1 VNVFKLLNFF
11 TFVSASKEDRFSKF
25 MRAKYEDK
33 AEELYLEMS
42 DTSQLRILRTYAKDG
57 TKNGYTILMVAGW
70 GSVVLGWD
78 EVLLEAMKDFDIIY
92 LETREKG
99 SSRLAKKTKNNF
111 DRLSSDVKEVI
122 EKLELNPQKLVL
134 FGSSF
139 GAAVLA
145 DGFGNQK
152 FDSFLNVLVAPAI
165 QIDLPPIIRY
175 LIPIGPHWFM
185 PPFKPLIRW
194 WLKRSKSESPEQAAK
209 YIRVMNEA
217 QSKKWKNVVLNF
229 LYWKWWRVYEGVEND
244 ILLVAAEKDKMHE
257 ADVTQKVGKLLKNS
271 TYVNLET
278 NKKTHTK
285 PMVDLLRE
293 YLKKRE

>member
-1 VNVFKLLNFF
+1 M
-11 TFVSASKEDRFSKF
+11 SMSESKEDQFTKL
-25 MRAKYEDK
+25 MRAKYEDES
-33 AEELYLEMS
+33 EEVYMEMS
-42 DTSQLRILRTYAKDG
+42 DSSQIRILRSYASDE
-57 TKNGYTILMVAGW
+57 TKNGFTLFIIAGW

-78 EVLLEAMKDFDIIY
+78 DVLLEAMKDFDIVY

-99 SSRLAKKTKNNF
+99 SSRLVKKTKNNF
-111 DRLSSDVKEVI
+111 DRLSSDVQEVL
-122 EKLELNPQKLVL
+122 EKLDIDSDKLIL

-139 GAAVLA
+139 GAAILA
-145 DGFGNQK
+145 DGFGKQK

-175 LIPIGPHWFM
+175 LVPISPHWYM

-217 QSKKWKNVVLNF
+217 QSKKWKNVVLNYLF
-229 LYWKWWRVYEGVEND
+229 WKWWKVYERVEND

-257 ADVTQKVGKLLKNS
+257 ADITRKIGKLMKNS
-271 TYVNLET
+271 TYIDLET

-285 PMVDLLRE
+285 PIVDLVRNH
-293 YLKKRE
+293 LK